1 MFGIKLIA
9 IGSLTAIISNCFN
22 KRGNTFPLFISIGIL
37 FSIGF
42 SQFNTTNWLHPG
54 IKLSSNFKPGH
65 LGFYLENNIDYISH
79 DNATKI
85 WNKKNG
91 ISANFKINEFI
102 DILIDINSKKNQ
114 FKITEDL
121 LKLNA
126 YQATKNINHKISYK
140 SAKDII
146 PGLIMIMNNNRI
158 SYGGFIDFNFSNDI
172 KIVIEN
178 FSRYKFYDIDI
189 TYDKFEFEL
198 NNLSRKED
206 INKISLSY
214 ISNNILLSFNNQ
226 KSINSI
232 IESIK
237 IPTRISS
244 PFNNNRLN
252 TIKIAYIFKN
262 NSRISFQN
270 TYLKKDFS
278 LHFIQNNDPVIK
290 LNKIYFD
297 SRIKSITYS
306 FNLKKLHIE
315 IGYRYK
321 TIDLLMSARFKTR
334 IISDKLE
341 DYWGAPIIT
350 NFNRGTIYTNIF
362 FINFMRKIKK
372 HTINLSIS
380 GITENYDIIFQNTLY
395 PLIPILPIGENF
407 KENKYNYKS
416 AANFS
421 IKDQFY
427 INNYLITFLYS
438 QHIPIKIGK
447 SVIKEQNIQDSSTPS
462 QNNNT
467 STTSAEKSKKKSY
480 GGGSLL
486 LSISVPIK

>member
-22 KRGNTFPLFISIGIL
+22 KKGNTFPLFISIGIL

-121 LKLNA
+121 LKLNT

-270 TYLKKDFS
+270 T
-278 LHFIQNNDPVIK
+278 
-290 LNKIYFD
+290 
-297 SRIKSITYS
+297 
-306 FNLKKLHIE
+306 
-315 IGYRYK
+315 
-321 TIDLLMSARFKTR
+321 
-334 IISDKLE
+334 
-341 DYWGAPIIT
+341 
-350 NFNRGTIYTNIF
+350 
-362 FINFMRKIKK
+362 
-372 HTINLSIS
+372 
-380 GITENYDIIFQNTLY
+380 
-395 PLIPILPIGENF
+395 
-407 KENKYNYKS
+407 
-416 AANFS
+416 
-421 IKDQFY
+421 
-427 INNYLITFLYS
+427 
-438 QHIPIKIGK
+438 
-447 SVIKEQNIQDSSTPS
+447 
-462 QNNNT
+462 
-467 STTSAEKSKKKSY
+467 
-480 GGGSLL
+480 
-486 LSISVPIK
+486 